1 MKKLIALLFLI
12 SMLAQAQ
19 PVDQL
24 VNTARYPANYMD
36 GQTIP
41 YILTENSPKTVRYAV
56 VLMPGRNGV
65 LNPYMLDDKL
75 MFDYRG
81 NFLIRSRHL
90 FTDHETVAVST
101 DASQSAERM
110 TALVNDVKQRYPGVK
125 IYFAGTS
132 RSTIDSMTLSKR
144 MGNQAEG
151 YIHTASM
158 NVIGKF
164 DTTQAAGRHLIVH
177 HVKDG
182 CRLTGFGWAEYNH
195 KTYGTR
201 FIPVEG
207 GVDTGDVCSGSGH
220 HGFNGVEKET
230 IDRIMSW
237 VKEK

>member
-12 SMLAQAQ
+12 STLAQAQ
-19 PVDQL
+19 PVDRL
-24 VNTARYPANYMD
+24 VNTARYPDNYMD

-56 VLMPGRNGV
+56 VLMPGGGGR
-65 LNPYMLDDKL
+65 LDPYMRDDKL
-75 MFDYRG
+75 MFELGG
-81 NFLIRSRHL
+81 NFLIRSRNL
-90 FTDHETVAVST
+90 FTDQETVAVST
-101 DASQSAERM
+101 NASQSTERM
-110 TALVNDVKQRYPGVK
+110 TALVNDLKQRYPGVK

-132 RSTIDSMTLSKR
+132 RSSGDTMTLSER

-158 NVIGKF
+158 NGIARF

-177 HVKDG
+177 HIRDG
-182 CRLTGFGWAEYNH
+182 CGLTGFGSAEYNH

-201 FIPVEG
+201 FIAVDGGFSSGHVCEG
-207 GVDTGDVCSGSGH
+207 FAH

-230 IDRIMSW
+230 IDKIMSW